1 MAARKQG
8 KTNFAVTCNL
18 LSQYIK
24 EKGRIADLGLGMAP
38 RPQDATKGKSEAFR
52 PPTTMSLLPG
62 ADVSSGEGEQEE
74 GVFME
79 PFPERAGFGPSL
91 AAVPENAREQERAP
105 LTIFYGGKVLVFDN
119 FPLEKAKD
127 LFQLASRGNSTA
139 QNFGNLPRTAQ
150 PNLSC
155 NESLHLVVKISMTPA
170 LQSHKLVMLLFDLPI
185 ARKVS
190 LQRFLEKRKDR
201 IHSRAP
207 YQVSSSPGMVTP
219 VKQEN
224 RSWLALG
231 PQEAKL

>member
-79 PFPERAGFGPSL
+79 LFPERAGFGPSL

-150 PNLSC
+150 PNLSY
-155 NESLHLVVKISMTPA
+155 
-170 LQSHKLVMLLFDLPI
+170 LPI

-231 PQEAKL
+231 GPQEAKL